1 MVKEI
6 QAGREDAALMFC
18 VRSELGGHPGQR
30 DEPAAYEHARGC
42 AVRAVSRST
51 WPPGLRPQTR
61 RPERQLSFFVDQC
74 TWLRSCL
81 ETLHPLAVVWHL
93 LELRHLLAAGWAYQ
107 ALPEGWARLACPDG
121 AKLAADCVPT
131 GAVANR
137 AWPVHADAAGLLHF
151 TAVGR
156 LRGRGWTRAGD
167 VKNMRRTCQSPP
179 KGGVAEE
186 KMNLLQRTTDHANN
200 NPYPRSGGF
209 KRRPATAR
217 RRRV

>member
-1 MVKEI
+1 MKEI

-137 AWPVHADAAGLLHF
+137 AWPLHADAAGLLHIYGGR
-151 TAVGR
+151 TSSRTRGSAARQGTYKRPYAAVFATVDLSVTFWLLFQMR
-156 LRGRGWTRAGD
+156 D
-167 VKNMRRTCQSPP
+167 VGEM
-179 KGGVAEE
+179 E
-186 KMNLLQRTTDHANN
+186 
-200 NPYPRSGGF
+200 
-209 KRRPATAR
+209 AR
-217 RRRV
+217 RMKASWRRDG